1 MPYELNTARFFND
14 VDIAILKCPMPGC
27 RIWLSLLIKI
37 AKYIT
42 NLKTTSDYDKGRERE
57 DTLGCKG

>member
-1 MPYELNTARFFND
+1 MPHELNAARFFND
-14 VDIAILKCPMPGC
+14 VDIAVLECPMLGC

-57 DTLGCKG
+57 DTLCRKG

>member
-1 MPYELNTARFFND
+1 MAYELYSARFFND
-14 VDIAILKCPMPGC
+14 VDIVILECPMPGF

-42 NLKTTSDYDKGRERE
+42 NLKTISDYDKGRKRE
-57 DTLGCKG
+57 DTLGRKG

>member
-1 MPYELNTARFFND
+1 MAYELHSARFFND
-14 VDIAILKCPMPGC
+14 VDIVILECPMPGC

-42 NLKTTSDYDKGRERE
+42 NLKTISDYDKGRKRE
-57 DTLGCKG
+57 DTLSRKG